1 MMSHPTISIVN
12 RKGMVTIPSN
22 LRKKYNLQEGSEVAF
37 LDIMGNLV
45 LVPILSIEEIR
56 KQMPPAKEMLKSY
69 EESRKQEIQLEN
81 KRL

>member
-1 MMSHPTISIVN
+1 MMSPTSISIVN

-22 LRKKYNLQEGSEVAF
+22 LRKKYNLEEGSEVTF

-56 KQMPPAKEMLKSY
+56 KQMPTAKDMVKSY
-69 EESRKQEIQLEN
+69 EESREQEIQLEN
-81 KRL
+81 ERA